1 MAQCLFYKVKCMV
14 FMKVSCVFSVMSSL
28 TAIFW
33 IILIHRRLTIGLIG
47 HFCTSWISFDCKTM
61 YRASEQ
67 LSRVLRT
74 VIPGCLFHTLI
85 QSVDSQSHFERH
97 TELYC
102 KPVFPESQVWTY
114 MLNYPCFWPP
124 AHDSRETE
132 MSQHYNEG
140 NTHLDKASASVTWPP
155 LFAPSLAHACR
166 DLLKL
171 VLQKSLELHPS
182 LESSEEETWWKNI

>member
-1 MAQCLFYKVKCMV
+1 
-14 FMKVSCVFSVMSSL
+14 MKVSGVFSVMSSL

-67 LSRVLRT
+67 VSRVLRT

-155 LFAPSLAHACR
+155 PLCAFIGTCLQGSVKACVTKIPR
-166 DLLKL
+166 AASKFRIFWRRNMMKKHLGGAG
-171 VLQKSLELHPS
+171 
-182 LESSEEETWWKNI
+182 